1 MAGIGARTNMQVMQS
16 PNSDACGLWRQPQ
29 IVQRLGSSIFRC
41 SFRGKLTPTTSSV
54 AAPERNSSVT
64 SEVPDL
70 LGDRQPCVII
80 PSTSLIHG
88 SGDSTDQQVE
98 MSTSP
103 PSTSGRTHIV
113 DGQHDRPFL
122 PGSRRR
128 MRNLSSR
135 RNLSIASFYG
145 EYCDMK
151 ATQRMVSTIW
161 ERLMSQGDSAGT
173 APASESVVSSDV
185 GSSFQ
190 QNEGVVQESPAS
202 QQQQQLPAWALPG
215 ENGSSSGGGS
225 AVNTASTIDRD
236 FVPTTTPAIFPGATA
251 DGPNRSRRTT
261 PALPL
266 ADGWSVASAVTT
278 DGDVANAAS
287 STPPRPQPPSP
298 PHKRVVLY
306 LGPDLELQLPPPSF
320 GALPLVGATWSDT
333 GGDPGSSSSVFS
345 EQELRE
351 SLNAPKPRRVRGSR
365 LSTSEAVRAVSF
377 DGATATNTAG
387 EQQGV
392 RAPKPRR
399 RKAMKTTMA
408 ATATANEAVQHVSK
422 RQLTKG
428 GKEVTDEEVQAHD
441 RGCSPQAVAATAA
454 EPSAITAAPGGSS
467 SLGRQKAGRDPAST
481 ANRRRSER
489 PSDSVAAMV
498 TTAGSAPSPR
508 RPEFSYVPQHAARQ
522 KDLLEALVE
531 RMSDAVVTERIQQL
545 AKVNRAGV
553 TALNFVIQ
561 ALGEMG
567 HVYAL
572 SRLLTLQVA
581 LGLYNEHTYGTAFR
595 ALHRAGRLGMA
606 LAAFQEACRSG
617 RDLGPIACSVLL
629 HIASLERNIKLAWQL
644 FDQMIAHQ
652 MTLNRYAYN
661 CMAHIASLHGALD
674 DVRIIYGMM
683 KAAASGNGGASSSA
697 SSSGGEND
705 CRPDSYT
712 YSAMVRAAVNA
723 GRGDLLPALF
733 NEMVAS
739 QRAEDRAVGRLRPLA
754 PGEGEGRLSKE
765 VWSHFISAACRT
777 GQSELGQRFFN
788 AGITELG
795 LLPNR
800 EVYNVLLAGLAKT
813 RPLPELLQL
822 YGEMVQGRLR
832 SGPPRASWA
841 AGANAVHPVDGTAGP
856 AAAAVEE
863 DPPGSV
869 RQAPLTPDH
878 YTFNALLTAAAH
890 HMADLP
896 TLDRIRR
903 EMVVH
908 GVGINLFIGT
918 SLINAYRRTPELT
931 RSGAATA
938 ASTAVDGVVAAA
950 AAVMSELVRSG
961 VASTMSYVCMTA
973 FYATAQRPVEAVD
986 CVRQMTERGFL
997 ADDSA
1002 WQFLMAT
1009 AGDAGQSSLV
1019 RIFAAERQRQAAE
1032 RLARQLQ
1039 QQKERAERRIG
1050 SSCRSAADAVV
1061 PTKGIAVSFL
1071 N

>member
-1 MAGIGARTNMQVMQS
+1 
-16 PNSDACGLWRQPQ
+16 
-29 IVQRLGSSIFRC
+29 
-41 SFRGKLTPTTSSV
+41 
-54 AAPERNSSVT
+54 
-64 SEVPDL
+64 
-70 LGDRQPCVII
+70 
-80 PSTSLIHG
+80 
-88 SGDSTDQQVE
+88 
-98 MSTSP
+98 MSTLP

-128 MRNLSSR
+128 MRNLASR

-161 ERLMSQGDSAGT
+161 ERLMSQGDPAGT
-173 APASESVVSSDV
+173 APASESVICSDV

-190 QNEGVVQESPAS
+190 QKEGVIRESPAL
-202 QQQQQLPAWALPG
+202 QQLLALD
-215 ENGSSSGGGS
+215 GSSSGGGS
-225 AVNTASTIDRD
+225 AAPTTPTIDRN
-236 FVPTTTPAIFPGATA
+236 FIPNTTTAIFPAATA
-251 DGPNRSRRTT
+251 DGPSGSRRTT
-261 PALPL
+261 PTLPL
-266 ADGWSVASAVTT
+266 ADGWSVASATALTT
-278 DGDVANAAS
+278 DGDVVDAQTSA
-287 STPPRPQPPSP
+287 PPLPQPPAP
-298 PHKRVVLY
+298 PHRRVVLY
-306 LGPDLELQLPPPSF
+306 LGPEFELQLPPPSF
-320 GALPLVGATWSDT
+320 GALPLVGPTWSNT
-333 GGDPGSSSSVFS
+333 GGNPGSSSSSSVFS
-345 EQELRE
+345 DEELRE
-351 SLNAPKPRRVRGSR
+351 SFNAPKPRRVRGSR

-377 DGATATNTAG
+377 NGATATNTTG
-387 EQQGV
+387 EQQGD
-392 RAPKPRR
+392 RTPKSPR
-399 RKAMKTTMA
+399 RKAMKTIAA
-408 ATATANEAVQHVSK
+408 ATAMANENVQHANK
-422 RQLTKG
+422 RQLKKG
-428 GKEVTDEEVQAHD
+428 GKVVADEVQAHS
-441 RGCSPQAVAATAA
+441 RGSSLRAVAATAA
-454 EPSAITAAPGGSS
+454 EASAITTATDGSS
-467 SLGRQKAGRDPAST
+467 SLGCQQAGRDSFST
-481 ANRRRSER
+481 ANRRRSEQ
-489 PSDSVAAMV
+489 PSDSVVATAA
-498 TTAGSAPSPR
+498 TTPGPAPSPR
-508 RPEFSYVPQHAARQ
+508 HPALSYVPHPAVRQ

-545 AKVNRAGV
+545 ATVNRAGV
-553 TALNFVIQ
+553 TAVNFVLQ

-572 SRLLTLQVA
+572 GRLLTLQVA

-595 ALHRAGRLGMA
+595 ALHRAGRLGMV

-644 FDQMIAHQ
+644 FDQMTAHQ

-683 KAAASGNGGASSSA
+683 KAAASGNNGAPSSS
-697 SSSGGEND
+697 SSSRGGESD

-754 PGEGEGRLSKE
+754 PGEGEGRFSKE
-765 VWSHFISAACRT
+765 VWSHFISAASRT
-777 GQSELGQRFFN
+777 SQPDLAQRFFY

-800 EVYNVLLAGLAKT
+800 EVYNVLLAGLAKS

-822 YGEMVQGRLR
+822 YGEMVQGCLR
-832 SGPPRASWA
+832 SGPPRAR
-841 AGANAVHPVDGTAGP
+841 GAVGAHVVHAIDGTAGP
-856 AAAAVEE
+856 AAAAVED

-869 RQAPLTPDH
+869 RQAPLAPDH

-908 GVGINLFIGT
+908 GVEINLFIGT
-918 SLINAYRRTPELT
+918 SLINAYRRTPELN
-931 RSGAATA
+931 RSSAAT
-938 ASTAVDGVVAAA
+938 STAVDRVVAAA

-973 FYATAQRPVEAVD
+973 FYATAQRPAEAVD

-1009 AGDAGQSSLV
+1009 AGDAGQCSLA
-1019 RIFAAERQRQAAE
+1019 RIFAAERQRQVAE
-1032 RLARQLQ
+1032 RHARQLQ
-1039 QQKERAERRIG
+1039 QQKERAERRSG
-1050 SSCRSAADAVV
+1050 SSAAAAVV
-1061 PTKGIAVSFL
+1061 PTNRSALPFL
-1071 N
+1071 S